1 MRPQNSDFYVKFLDF
16 QILANNFFFLM
27 FKILPGSNKTC
38 AGYIQ
43 PVASRA
49 HSLGK
54 QTFSHHPAGASWDL
68 PGPEF

>member
-1 MRPQNSDFYVKFLDF
+1 
-16 QILANNFFFLM
+16 M